1 MSSSTQRNLTLT
13 EELERLEQSITLTLQ
28 EIDSNFSRAHR
39 IVTTSI
45 LPVVEQYAEHS
56 KDVWEGAKFWKQ
68 FFEASANVSLSG
80 YEEMPN
86 EDTTTTDHERTVT
99 EDSTNMTQTSLD
111 DEAASYQ
118 TPSSERLDLG
128 HHHHPDESELDISS
142 LTISPS
148 HSTPRPQAYLKSS
161 ETPTAGGYPSA
172 YREDETSRVGHEE
185 STLPYDN
192 NYNAP
197 VTPGR
202 HTSRFQPN
210 TGGTPMSS
218 PFIPPPTISRTTQLS
233 TSKKTTQKSY
243 QKPTDPVL
251 HHVLDKTYRVQ
262 ATPLSKGYKPTKFS
276 VSTPKEKT
284 TDLKYAYEDS
294 PLSSPELEAPKL
306 RSELFAYSRG
316 GQSTPG
322 TGRKARRSPQKRERT
337 TPRPGVSVLTP
348 AKPRLSLVG
357 SKKTTTGGWESDD
370 EDFDAYDPED
380 TAAALGFSP
389 PKTMQFHI
397 PQSRLMK
404 TPAKEASKRIVSD
417 LLATAGGTGT
427 TSDDMT
433 EDFYNRY
440 RAGVDEDEHSP
451 TVVRSGGRLEDDTF

>member
-1 MSSSTQRNLTLT
+1 
-13 EELERLEQSITLTLQ
+13 
-28 EIDSNFSRAHR
+28 
-39 IVTTSI
+39 
-45 LPVVEQYAEHS
+45 
-56 KDVWEGAKFWKQ
+56 
-68 FFEASANVSLSG
+68 
-80 YEEMPN
+80 MPN
-86 EDTTTTDHERTVT
+86 EDTTTTDHEQTVT
-99 EDSTNMTQTSLD
+99 EDSTNLTQTSLD

-118 TPSSERLDLG
+118 TPSSEHLDLG
-128 HHHHPDESELDISS
+128 HHHQHDESELDISS

-148 HSTPRPQAYLKSS
+148 HSTPRPQTYLKGG

-172 YREDETSRVGHEE
+172 YGEDDTGRVGYEDSALAE
-185 STLPYDN
+185 GNDDN
-192 NYNAP
+192 TAP

-202 HTSRFQPN
+202 NTTRFQPN
-210 TGGTPMSS
+210 TNETPMSS

-233 TSKKTTQKSY
+233 TSKKTTQKNY

-284 TDLKYAYEDS
+284 ATTASEGKHAYDDS

-306 RSELFAYSRG
+306 RSELFSYRG
-316 GQSTPG
+316 AQNTPG
-322 TGRKARRSPQKRERT
+322 TNRKTRHHRSPEKRERT

-348 AKPRLSLVG
+348 AKPRLSLVSG
-357 SKKTTTGGWESDD
+357 NMKTTRGGWESDEDD

-404 TPAKEASKRIVSD
+404 TPGQSSLSPSNESRTRTNKQQPKKPLNASCRIF
-417 LLATAGGTGT
+417 LLPQAARALRR
-427 TSDDMT
+427 MT
-433 EDFYNRY
+433 I
-440 RAGVDEDEHSP
+440 
-451 TVVRSGGRLEDDTF
+451 